1 MWLSVNVQLYT
12 ERAVCVLY
20 NLFYYTNKLVS
31 LGLVAVAYLDVWHL
45 YLISPEG
52 YLLLVIPT
60 FVDTSIIRYQ
70 QSKVKHF
77 LEKSFPLRKLFF
89 LAYLADVSIIA

>member
-45 YLISPEG
+45 FLFSPEG
-52 YLLLVIPT
+52 LVLLCFYT
-60 FVDTSIIRYQ
+60 NFC
-70 QSKVKHF
+70 
-77 LEKSFPLRKLFF
+77 
-89 LAYLADVSIIA
+89 